1 MTRTTGMAFV
11 VAAAMA
17 AWSLAAAQPA
27 NALDYDD
34 IAGKWCGETT
44 TYTFE
49 RRTLRVYWPS
59 DGARKSFT
67 VTEYAYDDDE
77 ITVHWRK
84 DGETVFTVFGNFRG
98 DRMVQKPNENGPRRP
113 FRRC

>member
-1 MTRTTGMAFV
+1 MAILRNLV
-11 VAAAMA
+11 WLAIAALP
-17 AWSLAAAQPA
+17 LAAPAPAQ
-27 NALDYDD
+27 ALEYRD
-34 IAGKWCGETT
+34 IAGTWCGETT
-44 TYTFE
+44 NYTFE
-49 RRTLRVYWPS
+49 RRALRVYWPDDRTS
-59 DGARKSFT
+59 RTFP

-84 DGETVFTVFGNFRG
+84 DGEVVFTVFGNFRG